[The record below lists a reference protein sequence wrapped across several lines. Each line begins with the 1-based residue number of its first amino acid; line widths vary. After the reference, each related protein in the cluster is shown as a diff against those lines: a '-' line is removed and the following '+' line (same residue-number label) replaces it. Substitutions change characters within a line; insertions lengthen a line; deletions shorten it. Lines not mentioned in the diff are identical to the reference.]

1 MRASLPTSSLQHW
14 HCRLCRG
21 RVNTPESVMT
31 GVTPQCCPGM
41 FIDVTAPVSSWTR
54 VILANIWLGTA
65 LTMVIYLSICRINVM
80 LVFSDITPPD
90 DGGYRRNW
98 CSILSFYHRNHF
110 TTTPAAVATLPSPLL
125 KILWVLDASETDN
138 KIVSGDEL
146 STRTSHTSKR

>member
-1 MRASLPTSSLQHW
+1 
-14 HCRLCRG
+14 
-21 RVNTPESVMT
+21 
-31 GVTPQCCPGM
+31 
-41 FIDVTAPVSSWTR
+41 
-54 VILANIWLGTA
+54 
-65 LTMVIYLSICRINVM
+65 M

-138 KIVSGDEL
+138 KIALYGPKKAY
-146 STRTSHTSKR
+146 STLALHCRSRAMLAWGHQLAATSNEQYILFPRRVASEAAIL